1 MKILIVMGGYF
12 PGKNYGGP
20 PVSTDNFC
28 TLMENNDCYIVTKNH
43 DLGSK
48 KKYLNIK
55 KGWNDRGNCKVLY
68 LSDNEYGYK
77 RFEKVIEEIKPNVI
91 YLQSLFQNCI
101 IPCLKLSKK
110 YSIPVL
116 LALRGELCKG
126 AFKKKY
132 KKIPYIYYLR
142 MLDLLSNV
150 DYQSTSEEETMAI
163 KKYMAVDS
171 NKIHHITNVPSI
183 PAQNYIHKEKIK
195 GRINIVFLS
204 RIHPKKNLKGALSF
218 LKNLNGEVIFDIYG
232 PIEDKKYWEECKNV
246 GNSFKDNISI
256 NYCGLVSHERV
267 HEIFSR
273 YDVFLFPTFSENYGH
288 VIVEALMVGT
298 PVIISDQTP
307 WNDIQTCNAG
317 WAISLENSEIFE
329 RSLQKIID
337 MDEKEY
343 DILSNASKNYI
354 KEKTKLELLRKK
366 YNDLFNNL
374 DSKI

>member
-150 DYQSTSEEETMAI
+150 DYQSTSDEETMAI

-246 GNSFKDNISI
+246 GNSFKDNI
-256 NYCGLVSHERV
+256 
-267 HEIFSR
+267 F
-273 YDVFLFPTFSENYGH
+273 
-288 VIVEALMVGT
+288 
-298 PVIISDQTP
+298 
-307 WNDIQTCNAG
+307 
-317 WAISLENSEIFE
+317 
-329 RSLQKIID
+329 
-337 MDEKEY
+337 
-343 DILSNASKNYI
+343 
-354 KEKTKLELLRKK
+354 
-366 YNDLFNNL
+366 
-374 DSKI
+374 